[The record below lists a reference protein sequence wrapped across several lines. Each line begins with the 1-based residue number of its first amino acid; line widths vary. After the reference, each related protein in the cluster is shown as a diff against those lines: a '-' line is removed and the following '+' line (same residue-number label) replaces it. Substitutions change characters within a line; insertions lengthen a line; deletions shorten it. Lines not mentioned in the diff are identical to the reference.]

1 MSRSID
7 EKIVK
12 MSMDNSD
19 LQSKANQTVGIFA
32 RLTSAFTKTKNVNL
46 DKSVKSVNDLNNAA
60 SKNSM
65 EKLAA
70 GVSNVSS
77 KFTALGVVAITALTN
92 ITNRAVNAGLQMAKS
107 FTVKPIT
114 DGFGEY
120 ELKMKSIQTILSN
133 TQGKSSLEDVTGTLD
148 ELNTYADK
156 TIYNFAEMTRNIGT
170 FTAAGVG
177 LKDSATAIKGIAN
190 LAAASGSS
198 SEQASTA
205 MYQLS
210 QALATG
216 SVKLQD
222 WNSVVNA
229 GMGGKLFQNALIKTA
244 DSMGIANTAS
254 KNFRDSLQEGWL
266 TSEVLLKTLD
276 QFSKDQSM
284 LEAATKVRTFTQLVD
299 TAGEALGSGWAQTWE
314 IILGDF
320 EEAGKMWSAAND
332 AISVPIEKGAKARNE
347 LIQGFVDLGGRT
359 AIVNT
364 IANAFKGLMS
374 VITTVKNAFHNV
386 FPPATAEGLFKMA
399 QGLEEFSKKL
409 VPSAETTEKLG
420 RIFTGLFSIL
430 GIGVEVVKMVANAI
444 VAMIPDGAGGS
455 VLDFIVKIADMI
467 TNLHQTI
474 KASDKAQG
482 TFKDLHE
489 VVNGMA
495 DGFKKAAS
503 FIQELFSNTGAALTK
518 VANVLTPIV
527 RAIVDSLT
535 EFFSSFTMNDVING
549 GLIATLAIAIKKF
562 SGLGDKLK
570 EMFSGLGEV
579 FEKFKGSFDIFEQLG
594 DALSTLT
601 GAVKANIVLQIAVAV
616 GVLAGSL
623 KLLSTIDVQDL
634 SKGLFAIATIMFML
648 TKSLGGIANATGGI
662 SNAIQA
668 AVVLP
673 ALAGAILALSV
684 GLKIIASMDIEE
696 LGRGMLG
703 LVGIVTTL
711 VTAIGVLS
719 KLQGKINTGALTMV
733 ALATSVVILASGV
746 KMLSDIKTEGLVKG
760 VATIGAIF
768 AELAIFMK
776 IVNGSR
782 INPGSAVAVTI
793 ISGAILV
800 MVEGIRQIANIDTNS
815 IVKGLVTIGAILTEI
830 AVFVRLTSGTHV
842 MSAATGMLI
851 VAGAINALVGPIGQ
865 LGNMSLETL
874 AKGLGAMAI
883 ALGEVVIAMK
893 VATGSMS
900 GATSILIVAG
910 AVNALVPPLKI
921 LGSMSVEQIAKALIA
936 LAGAFTIIAVAANA
950 IGVVGSVGLLAFA
963 AGVTAVGFAATAVAA
978 AITAFTTALT
988 VLSAMTG
995 PAIANVIATL
1005 STLVTGV
1012 TALIPQLVQ
1021 MGVTIVISM
1030 ANGLSQAIPTLAA
1043 RGLEMI
1049 VSLLGVLA
1057 ENIPQ
1062 VVSKGADIIIGFA
1075 QAMTEKGPELI
1086 QAGIDLIISL
1096 TNGMANGIRDN
1107 SEEIIQAA
1115 MNLVEAIL
1123 EIVIDGLEAVVSA
1136 MFGWIPGFEDAADGL
1151 GTSAKEALRDAFNT
1165 EKGKQIGDDASSG
1178 YVEGVNGKS
1187 GDAKAAGKNVG
1198 ENAKAGAGSVDP
1210 TSTGKASGAAFTS
1223 GVASQVNNAR
1233 SAGTNLANSSKNGA
1247 NGVQWRGTGSAS
1259 GSQFNS
1265 GVASQNGNAR
1275 TVGWNL
1281 GIASKNGLGQ
1291 VTANDSGRNLGEGF
1305 AQGIESKQNRV
1316 SNAGSWLANVGK
1328 SALEAFLKIFSP
1340 SRVMRKDGGFFG
1352 EGFALGIE
1360 DQGKNVEKRATSL
1373 GSTAKNAVAQAAN
1386 GLTTRILDNIELTP
1400 TITPV
1405 LDTSNMRFGD
1415 LNSAIALSSDAFR
1428 TQNIPDPRNSQN
1440 GDKAPIENHFDIKVE
1455 AHGDVSRST
1464 IRKLTED
1471 IQDEMKNMADRI
1483 RSSQGEEVYF

>member
-12 MSMDNSD
+12 MSLDNSD
-19 LQSKANQTVGIFA
+19 LQGKANQTVGILA
-32 RLTSAFTKTKNVNL
+32 KLTGAFTKTKNVNL

-107 FTVKPIT
+107 FTIKPIT
-114 DGFGEY
+114 DGFSEY

-133 TQGKSSLEDVTGTLD
+133 TQGKSSLEDVTGTLN
-148 ELNTYADK
+148 ELNEYADK
-156 TIYNFAEMTRNIGT
+156 TIYNFGEMTRNIGT

-177 LKDSATAIKGIAN
+177 LKDSATSIKGIAN

-210 QALATG
+210 QAIASG

-229 GMGGKLFQNALIKTA
+229 GMGGKLFQNALIETA
-244 DSMGIANTAS
+244 DSMGIANSAS
-254 KNFRDSLQEGWL
+254 ENFRDSLQEGWI
-266 TSEVLLKTLD
+266 TSEVLLKTLER
-276 QFSKDQSM
+276 FSKDQSM

-320 EEAGKMWSAAND
+320 NEAGKMWTAAND
-332 AISVPIEKGAKARNE
+332 AISVPIEQGAKARNE
-347 LIQGFVDLGGRT
+347 LLQSFVDLGGRT
-359 AIVNT
+359 AIVNSVG
-364 IANAFKGLMS
+364 NAFKALMS
-374 VITTVKNAFHNV
+374 IVTTVKNAFRNV
-386 FPPATAEGLFKMA
+386 FPPATAEGLYKMA
-399 QGLEEFSKKL
+399 QGLEAFTKNL
-409 VPSAETTEKLG
+409 IPSAETTEKLG

-430 GIGVEVVKMVANAI
+430 GIGVEVIKMVANAI
-444 VAMIPDGAGGS
+444 VAMIPDGAGTGI
-455 VLDFIVKIADMI
+455 LDFIVKIADMI
-467 TNLHQTI
+467 TNLHKTI

-489 VVNGMA
+489 VVNAMA

-527 RAIVDSLT
+527 KAIVDSLSS
-535 EFFSSFTMNDVING
+535 FFSSFTMNDVING

-570 EMFSGLGEV
+570 GMFEGLGDV

-601 GAVKANIVLQIAVAV
+601 GAVKANIVLQIAIAV
-616 GVLAGSL
+616 GVLAASL

-648 TKSLGGIANATGGI
+648 TKSLGGIAKATGGI

-668 AVVLP
+668 AIVLP

-684 GLKIIASMDIEE
+684 GLKIIASMDIGE
-696 LGRGMLG
+696 LSRGMLG

-711 VTAIGVLS
+711 VIAISVLS
-719 KLQGKINTGALTMV
+719 KLQGKITTGAVTMV
-733 ALATSVVILASGV
+733 ALATSVVILAGAVKILSG
-746 KMLSDIKTEGLVKG
+746 IKTEGLVKSI
-760 VATIGAIF
+760 VALGAIF
-768 AELAIFMK
+768 IELGIFMK
-776 IVNGSR
+776 IVNGSK
-782 INPGSAVAVTI
+782 INPASAVSIAI

-815 IVKGLVTIGAILTEI
+815 IVKGLVTIAAILTEI
-830 AVFVRLTSGTHV
+830 AIFVRLTSGTHV
-842 MSAATGMLI
+842 MSAATGMLL
-851 VAGAINALVGPIGQ
+851 VAGAINALVGPIEQ
-865 LGNMSLETL
+865 FGNMSLETL

-893 VATGSMS
+893 VASGSMS
-900 GATSILIVAG
+900 GAAAILIVAG
-910 AVNALVPPLKI
+910 AINALVPPLQI
-921 LGSMSVEQIAKALIA
+921 LGNMSVEQLAKGLIA

-950 IGVVGSVGLLAFA
+950 IGIVGSVGLLAFA

-988 VLSAMTG
+988 ILSAMTG

-1005 STLVTGV
+1005 STLITGV
-1012 TALIPQLVQ
+1012 TALIPQLVT

-1049 VSLLGVLA
+1049 VSLLTVLA

-1062 VVSKGADIIIGFA
+1062 IVRKGADIIIGFA

-1086 QAGIDLIISL
+1086 QAGLDLIISL
-1096 TNGMANGIRDN
+1096 TNGMADGIRDN
-1107 SEEIIQAA
+1107 SEEIVQAA

-1136 MFGWIPGFEDAADGL
+1136 MFGWIPGFEDAADDL
-1151 GTSAKEALRDAFNT
+1151 GTSAKDALREAFNT
-1165 EKGKQIGDDASSG
+1165 EKGKQIGDEASSG
-1178 YVEGVNGKS
+1178 YVSGVNSNS
-1187 GDAKAAGKNVG
+1187 GDAKNAGKNVG
-1198 ENAKAGAGSVDP
+1198 QNAKDGAGSVDP
-1210 TSTGKASGAAFTS
+1210 TNTGKTAGAAYTS

-1233 SAGTNLANSSKNGA
+1233 RAGSNLANTSKSGA
-1247 NGVQWRGTGSAS
+1247 SGVQWRGS
-1259 GSQFNS
+1259 GSSAGSQYTSGVNSQNRNANNAGRNLANS
-1265 GVASQNGNAR
+1265 GKS
-1275 TVGWNL
+1275 
-1281 GIASKNGLGQ
+1281 GLGR
-1291 VTANDSGRNLGEGF
+1291 VSANSSGRNLGEGF
-1305 AQGIESKQNRV
+1305 AQGIESKQSRV
-1316 SNAGSWLANVGK
+1316 SSASSWLASVGK
-1328 SALEAFLKIFSP
+1328 SALEGFLRIFSP
-1340 SRVMRKDGGFFG
+1340 SRVMRKDGGYFG

-1360 DQGKNVEKRATSL
+1360 DKGKQVADKARAL
-1373 GSTAKNAVAQAAN
+1373 GSKAKDAVVDAAN

-1400 TITPV
+1400 TVTPV

-1415 LNSAIALSSDAFR
+1415 LNSAIALSGGAFR
-1428 TQNIPDPRNSQN
+1428 STDVPDPTNSQN
-1440 GDKAPIENHFDIKVE
+1440 GNNTTIENHFDINIE
-1455 AHGDVSRST
+1455 AHGDLPASK
-1464 IRKLTED
+1464 IKKLAED
-1471 IQDEMKNMADRI
+1471 VQAEMKNMADRI
-1483 RSSQGEEVYF
+1483 RGGKGEEVYF